1 MTGGTAVILGPI
13 GDNFGAGMTGG
24 MAFIYDP
31 ARKFSSLVNPESL
44 TWQPVVSAHWEGVL
58 KALVEEHVLRTGSL
72 QGKTLLDNWALE
84 LGNFVHVVPK
94 EIVKR
99 LTVPLTL
106 QAAE

>member
-1 MTGGTAVILGPI
+1 
-13 GDNFGAGMTGG
+13 
-24 MAFIYDP
+24 
-31 ARKFSSLVNPESL
+31 
-44 TWQPVVSAHWEGVL
+44 VL

-99 LTVPLTL
+99 LTIPLVL